1 MSDRVNYEATH
12 RQSKEWTGNVGKIA
26 NVADAT
32 SVIWPDTLYFVTL

>member
-1 MSDRVNYEATH
+1 MILVEDHGARSESV
-12 RQSKEWTGNVGKIA
+12 